1 MSDVTAAAPALDAA
15 ATIFGVQ
22 PEVLAGPLISRF
34 AFIRGESINSP
45 MDRGKVRPP
54 PRGRTR
60 NGSARRRAKLT
71 AEAPHTARVGRRL
84 RPGH

>member
-1 MSDVTAAAPALDAA
+1 MAGLALEAA

-22 PEVLAGPLISRF
+22 PEVLAGPLITRF

-54 PRGRTR
+54 WART
-60 NGSARRRAKLT
+60 
-71 AEAPHTARVGRRL
+71 
-84 RPGH
+84 